1 MSRRLVAGLFA
12 ASVIASAIAA
22 CAPALAPAPAPR
34 PAPATAP
41 TPSVPAASPAAP
53 ARGPG
58 VAPDTPAPDAVAE
71 SLLVDVATLDTTVR
85 VEIRYATPYNF
96 TGAVLPGYGAA
107 RALLRR
113 EAAQALARVQRRLAA
128 DSLGLKIFDAYRPY
142 GITEKMWSPKN
153 VGFVADPAKG
163 SKHNRG
169 AAVDLT
175 VINSSSGQELE
186 MPSAYDEFTDR
197 AHRDYMA
204 APPQALANRAKLE
217 EIMKRHG
224 FEPLPTEWWH
234 FDFGGWERFELMN
247 VPLEVLEARDHR

>member
-1 MSRRLVAGLFA
+1 MKRAFNPIALALLLACASAPHIPANRYGLQVVPDTATYEQQVRANPDKRLVDLQSF
-12 ASVIASAIAA
+12 I
-22 CAPALAPAPAPR
+22 
-34 PAPATAP
+34 
-41 TPSVPAASPAAP
+41 
-53 ARGPG
+53 PG
-58 VAPDTPAPDAVAE
+58 IV
-71 SLLVDVATLDTTVR
+71 LD
-85 VEIRYATPYNF
+85 IRYATTNNF
-96 TGAVLPGYGAA
+96 MREQLYPIAKAYARYPAAV
-107 RALLRR
+107 ALRDVQT
-113 EAAQALARVQRRLAA
+113 ELAKEN
-128 DSLGLKIFDAYRPY
+128 LGLKIFDAYRPY

-175 VINSSSGQELE
+175 LIDLKTGQELD

-204 APPQALANRAKLE
+204 ATPLALANRAKLE

-234 FDFGGWERFELMN
+234 FDFGGWQRFELMN
-247 VPLEVLEARDHR
+247 VPLEALGNLEARDHR

>member
-1 MSRRLVAGLFA
+1 MKRAFNPIALALLLACASAPHIPANRYGLQVVPDAATYEQQVRANPEKRLVDLQSF
-12 ASVIASAIAA
+12 I
-22 CAPALAPAPAPR
+22 
-34 PAPATAP
+34 
-41 TPSVPAASPAAP
+41 
-53 ARGPG
+53 PG
-58 VAPDTPAPDAVAE
+58 VV
-71 SLLVDVATLDTTVR
+71 LD
-85 VEIRYATPYNF
+85 IRYATTNNF
-96 TGAVLPGYGAA
+96 MHEQLYPIAKAYARYPAAV
-107 RALLRR
+107 ALRDVQN
-113 EAAQALARVQRRLAA
+113 ELAKEN
-128 DSLGLKIFDAYRPY
+128 LGLKIFDAYRPY

-175 VINSSSGQELE
+175 LIDLRTGQELE

-204 APPQALANRAKLE
+204 ATPLALANRAKLE
-217 EIMKRHG
+217 DIMKRHG

-247 VPLEVLEARDHR
+247 VTLEALEARDHRY